1 VTNLAARIGAAATGG
16 TVYVGMETARRLGED
31 FCLRDLGLREFKN
44 VREPVE
50 VYEVLAQGAMPEIM
64 HP

>member
-1 VTNLAARIGAAATGG
+1 
-16 TVYVGMETARRLGED
+16 METARRLGED